1 MWRKAA
7 LCLALSVLPTM
18 ASAAATYQLAP
29 FRDALF
35 QYPNVVETRDDG
47 DYVVVGY
54 DKQRDLYGRDQ
65 VPERRVWSQYV
76 KTVRKTNSRYVVDGN
91 DLKFVGVGK
100 FDGGARAVV
109 IYVHGQGGDRFQG
122 ANDWMFGGNFNR
134 VMNLMAQNSG
144 AYISPDFTDIDAKGT
159 AEIKLLLLDQAR
171 RSPNAAIFV
180 ACGSQGGAICWNL
193 AGDPGVTPHLSGL
206 LLLGSMHDDAFI
218 KSPALR
224 PGGHKIPI
232 YIGHGTEDP
241 IFAWQDE
248 VAFYKSV
255 RKASPGYPIRIALF
269 ATGVHG
275 TPIRMTDWRLTLNWM
290 LAAAPQP

>member
-18 ASAAATYQLAP
+18 APAAATYQLAP

-76 KTVRKTNSRYVVDGN
+76 KTVRKTNARYVVDGK

-193 AGDPGVTPHLSGL
+193 ARDPGVTPHLSGL

-224 PGGHKIPI
+224 PGGRKIPI

-248 VAFYKSV
+248 VAFYESV

-269 ATGVHG
+269 ATGPHG

>member
-18 ASAAATYQLAP
+18 ASAAPTYQLAP

-54 DKQRDLYGRDQ
+54 DMQRDLYGRDQ

-193 AGDPGVTPHLSGL
+193 ARDPGVTPHLSGL

>member
-76 KTVRKTNSRYVVDGN
+76 KTVRKTNARYVVDGK
-91 DLKFVGVGK
+91 DLKFVGGGK

-193 AGDPGVTPHLSGL
+193 ARDPGVTPHLSGL

-224 PGGHKIPI
+224 PGGRKIPI

-248 VAFYKSV
+248 VAFYESV

>member
-1 MWRKAA
+1 MWQKAV
-7 LCLALSVLPTM
+7 LCLALALLSAT
-18 ASAAATYQLAP
+18 ASAATYQLAP
-29 FRDALF
+29 FKDALF
-35 QYPNVVETRDDG
+35 QYPSVVETRDNG

-76 KTVRKTNSRYVVDGN
+76 KTVWKTNARYVVDGRS
-91 DLKFVGVGK
+91 LKFVGVGK
-100 FDGGARAVV
+100 YEGGARAVV
-109 IYVHGQGGDRFQG
+109 VYVHGQGGDRFQG

-134 VMNLMAQNSG
+134 IMNLMAQNAG
-144 AYISPDFTDIDAKGT
+144 AYISPDFTDIGAKGT
-159 AEIKLLLLDQAR
+159 SEIKLLLLDQMR
-171 RSPNAAIFV
+171 RSPDASIFV

-193 AGDPGVTPHLSGL
+193 ARDPEIASHISGL
-206 LLLGSMHDDAFI
+206 LLLGSMHDDEFL
-218 KSPALR
+218 KSAALR
-224 PGGHKIPI
+224 PGGPRIPI

-248 VAFYKSV
+248 VAFYNSV

-269 ATGVHG
+269 QTGVHG

-290 LAAAPQP
+290 LAAGS